1 MCNALQIW
9 VFVVNI
15 TDEFNTGLDVLQAY
29 NAFMDLGHHVLLL
42 GCVILESWSMTSII
56 PPYSGQ
62 Q

>member
-1 MCNALQIW
+1 